1 MLIPAAMINEQGER
15 EWVYGRLFSSFSL
28 VLRRKETCK
37 DNLNELSIIQYFVCW
52 TVDKWT

>member
-1 MLIPAAMINEQGER
+1 MINEQGER